1 VNIPQ
6 FCERIA
12 KERNCPPELVRAIT
26 TECLAEL
33 HEAAFKQ
40 GIGVALWAA
49 YWELGPLGAWHFGV
63 PSGRCR

>member
-1 VNIPQ
+1 
-6 FCERIA
+6 
-12 KERNCPPELVRAIT
+12 LVRAIT